1 MKINE
6 FYNGAFISNFKLY
19 LFSNTH
25 EKQEIR
31 TTLQTRKSLNI
42 NYSDMVVNTMVLKAT
57 QLPDERKFTKI

>member
-1 MKINE
+1 MN
-6 FYNGAFISNFKLY
+6 FIMGLSFPNFKLY

-42 NYSDMVVNTMVLKAT
+42 NYLDMVVNTMVPKAT